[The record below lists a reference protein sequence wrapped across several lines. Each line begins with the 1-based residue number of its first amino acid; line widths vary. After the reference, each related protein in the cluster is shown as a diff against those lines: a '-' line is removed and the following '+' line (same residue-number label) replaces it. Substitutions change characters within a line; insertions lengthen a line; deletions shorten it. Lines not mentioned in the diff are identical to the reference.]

1 MSERMNERTD
11 DCPACVG
18 RWCPT
23 TSLPAR
29 FLLSAGAHSE
39 NADVLKHTWAASAGS
54 KLLPPTWAQA
64 PDVTD
69 TSRKFTDPSQAPVSH
84 PEMGTSLGSC
94 EN

>member
-29 FLLSAGAHSE
+29 ALLSAGARSE
-39 NADVLKHTWAASAGS
+39 NADVLKHTFCWVEVAAS
-54 KLLPPTWAQA
+54 
-64 PDVTD
+64 D
-69 TSRKFTDPSQAPVSH
+69 
-84 PEMGTSLGSC
+84 LGSGPRRH
-94 EN
+94 